1 MDDAIISFLVS
12 LPGRYRQDRG
22 LGGWWVVQVDNTW
35 LLLLFTIDWSTYTA
49 TKQSS

>member
-1 MDDAIISFLVS
+1 MGWWVV
-12 LPGRYRQDRG
+12 QDEG